1 MKIRRIVSAAL
12 AIGLL
17 ICMLQPVISPAM
29 ATEGYTSIRSGTIE
43 SGTTISTDSPT
54 VCFVRFDMINGSKS
68 VHVNVKSE
76 GYAQQN
82 YTFVENQGWNY
93 FDVLRIYVAEIN
105 NNTITYELLKPTS
118 GGSSGSSSGTI
129 LNCNIPGQT
138 ALAGD
143 KVVFPITIQNNNNE
157 DKTYTLS
164 ATSGTG
170 WSLRFTSGSNG
181 IYKVFVPKTQSTT
194 VNLEV
199 LTNAATGVGEKK
211 VTATVDDKNID
222 LYVQI
227 TSINQSAEV
236 STKVTS
242 KIASIGDK
250 IYYDIWTKNLQ
261 AKENIYKLSVTGL
274 PDNWYYRYKESTGS
288 IEEMAETVI
297 PAAGEKSLVL
307 EIVPPSSVQTGD
319 YNFTAVVT
327 TPDGQQ
333 ISKDLILRL
342 KSSVDMSMTS
352 SKLGYSAKPGE
363 AFNIDVYITNTGN
376 GASLT
381 NVGLETQAPEGW
393 LVQVSPNST
402 NSIKAGQTQTFR
414 VKVTPPGNIVASDY
428 DITIKAKSDQATK
441 EKDYRITITVDSYIP
456 YIGGAII
463 LIVAGA
469 LFLVYRKYGR
479 R

>member
-1 MKIRRIVSAAL
+1 MKTNRILAGALMIAMMISLLLPATAPAL
-12 AIGLL
+12 A
-17 ICMLQPVISPAM
+17 A
-29 ATEGYTSIRSGTIE
+29 EEYTSIRSGSVASGEIVTIDGYFIKFDILNGSNAARVNIRSAGYAE
-43 SGTTISTDSPT
+43 MNYTIIENQYCIYYSGLKVYIADINESSGTIMMD
-54 VCFVRFDMINGSKS
+54 I
-68 VHVNVKSE
+68 
-76 GYAQQN
+76 
-82 YTFVENQGWNY
+82 
-93 FDVLRIYVAEIN
+93 
-105 NNTITYELLKPTS
+105 LKPTS
-118 GGSSGSSSGTI
+118 GGSSGPSSGTS
-129 LNCNIPGQT
+129 LSCSTPGQT

-143 KVVFPITIQNNNNE
+143 KVVFPIVIQNNNNE

-170 WSLRFTSGSNG
+170 WSLRFTSGDKG
-181 IYKVFVPKTQSTT
+181 IYKVFVPKMQSST

-199 LTNAATGVGEKK
+199 STNAATGVGEKK
-211 VTATVDDKNID
+211 ITATVDDKNID
-222 LYVQI
+222 LYVHI

-236 STKVTS
+236 TTKVTS

-250 IYYDIWTKNLQ
+250 IYYDVRIKNLQ
-261 AKENIYKLSVTGL
+261 SKENIYKLSATGL
-274 PDNWYYRYKESTGS
+274 PENWYFRYKEDISS
-288 IEEMAETVI
+288 IEEMAEVVI
-297 PAAGEKSLVL
+297 PAAGEKNLLL
-307 EIVPPSSVQTGD
+307 EIVPPNSVATGD
-319 YNFTAVVT
+319 YNFKAVVT
-327 TPDGQQ
+327 TPEAQQ
-333 ISKDLILRL
+333 IEKDLMLRL

-376 GASLT
+376 GAALT
-381 NVGLETQAPEGW
+381 NVGLETKAPEGW
-393 LVQVSPNST
+393 LVQVTPNST

-463 LIVAGA
+463 VLVVAG
-469 LFLVYRKYGR
+469 LFIVYRKYGR